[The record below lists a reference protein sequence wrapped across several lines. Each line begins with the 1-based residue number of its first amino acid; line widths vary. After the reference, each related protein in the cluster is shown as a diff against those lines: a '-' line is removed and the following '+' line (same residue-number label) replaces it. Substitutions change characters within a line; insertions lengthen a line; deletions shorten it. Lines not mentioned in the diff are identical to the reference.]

1 VVVPVA
7 VDASGSVPGIARAA
21 HHDLPG
27 VRWADLHAGEDSYLP
42 ALRDHLPIIDGVPAL
57 VGDARGGAD
66 AGDPRVPAACRSIG
80 APLIVDAGRWD
91 TRAAR
96 LAALIHADAIVLLTH
111 GDLEGAAAMAV
122 SLAVAPPPVP
132 ALTLVV
138 GERAKPS
145 PGLVECAPTPILRA
159 PTRRG
164 RYLRALRRSLA
175 DIAPPPATDPS
186 QGLHPVQPDTSHA
199 TLDALDPSDAP
210 NRGHPLLREHSHA

>member
-1 VVVPVA
+1 
-7 VDASGSVPGIARAA
+7 
-21 HHDLPG
+21 
-27 VRWADLHAGEDSYLP
+27 
-42 ALRDHLPIIDGVPAL
+42 
-57 VGDARGGAD
+57 
-66 AGDPRVPAACRSIG
+66 
-80 APLIVDAGRWD
+80 
-91 TRAAR
+91 
-96 LAALIHADAIVLLTH
+96 
-111 GDLEGAAAMAV
+111 MAV